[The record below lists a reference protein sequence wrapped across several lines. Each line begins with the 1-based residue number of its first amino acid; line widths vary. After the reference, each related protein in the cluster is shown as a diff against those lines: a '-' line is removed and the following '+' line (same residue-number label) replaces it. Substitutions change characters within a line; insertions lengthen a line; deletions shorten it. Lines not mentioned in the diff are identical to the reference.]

1 MKVKVKENLKS
12 FLGKYNVEIPMLQ
25 RDYAQGRKSKENIA
39 KNFLE
44 KIFEVLKDKNKKLH
58 IDFIYGYEEN
68 NKFIL
73 VDGQQ
78 RITTLWLIYFIIYK
92 MNDIFDDNI
101 KNLLNKFSYSV
112 RESSEIF
119 CKNLIKEELNLNGN
133 PKEIIL
139 GKGGIFGQD
148 LDIDPTIKAM
158 LNMLNLIYSEAKK
171 LNQNELK
178 NAADNLDNIT
188 FSIFDMGE
196 YELGEELYI
205 KMNARGKQLSKY
217 ENVKAYIQ
225 KGLKFEENFKLF
237 SSIDNEW
244 SDFFFD
250 AKNKNT
256 DNFDNRGLIFLY
268 YSALFFHFDYNKEI
282 EDKELDNYL
291 NKKVSEDSE
300 DSIDYKFF
308 DILKASEKLRILDNT
323 IKILNKYKKEIPLKD
338 FVKKFNSDLSRKD
351 ICYFCAL
358 LSFVSKIKDTDS
370 FDKNAFDDYY
380 RVCKHFIEN
389 YSFNYNKEVKNFFEL
404 SNNRLSEGYNDIY
417 KYLSEDNKK
426 ALNFHTEFYK
436 LEKEKAKLIIKSR
449 ENKNS
454 KNKENWEEILNKTSD
469 NDFLVGWV
477 NFLLDFSNKNFD
489 KFKKYAE
496 LTIDITDKLND
507 TEFLNLFQRALLTFG
522 DYGFHGFKTANYFY
536 GNIPQINITD
546 RRAWIRI
553 LSGTNKDGEIINK
566 CFKEL
571 LDNLLKQNSGTLK
584 KQLNSI
590 IKKVNIKDKKWFE
603 YLLIKEPQLFDF
615 INEKG
620 GDFKHCG
627 RIKYFDRRGYKD
639 MALLQTVQ
647 AERDSVDLLTYS
659 FYLYIKKKK
668 IEPGKFKYKKLKHN
682 KYGDKR
688 NKNSYFKINNKEVIC
703 DSINEEI
710 KIGNKKYN
718 INLHKKGTDIFEEFD
733 NILEESNIIK

>member
-1 MKVKVKENLKS
+1 MKVNLKS

-39 KNFLE
+39 KDFLE

-92 MNDIFDDNI
+92 MNDIFDENI

-112 RESSEIF
+112 RESSKIF
-119 CKNLIKEELNLNGN
+119 CKNLIEEELNLDGK
-133 PKEIIL
+133 PKDIIL
-139 GKGGIFGQD
+139 KKAGFFVDNTED
-148 LDIDPTIKAM
+148 LKNDPTIKAM
-158 LNMLNLIYSEAKK
+158 LNMLNLIYSEAKE

-178 NAADNLDNIT
+178 NAANNLDNIT

-225 KGLKFEENFKLF
+225 KGLNFKENFKLF

-250 AKNKNT
+250 AKNI

-268 YSALFFHFDYNKEI
+268 YSALFFHFNKE
-282 EDKELDNYL
+282 KEIKDNILDDYL
-291 NKKVSEDSE
+291 NKKVLE

-308 DILKASEKLRILDNT
+308 DILKTSKKLQILDNT
-323 IKILNKYKKEIPLKD
+323 IKILNKYNNGKPLKD

-389 YSFNYNKEVKNFFEL
+389 HRLDKNEHVKGFFEL
-404 SNNRLSEGYNDIY
+404 FNKLSEGYNEYNDIY

-426 ALNFHTEFYK
+426 APNFHTEFYK

-454 KNKENWEEILNKTSD
+454 KNKENWEEILNQTSD

-477 NFLLDFSNKNFD
+477 DFLLDFSNKNFD

-496 LTIDITDKLND
+496 LTIDITDKLIN
-507 TEFLNLFQRALLTFG
+507 EQFLNLFQRALLTFG
-522 DYGFHGFKTANYFY
+522 DYGFDATNYFY
-536 GNIPQINITD
+536 GNIPQKNIFRD
-546 RRAWIRI
+546 REAWNWI
-553 LSGTNKDGEIINK
+553 LSGKKAEENNKYYSN
-566 CFKEL
+566 FKDL
-571 LDNLLKQNSGTLK
+571 LDDLLNQNNGTLEDK
-584 KQLNSI
+584 LKSI
-590 IKKVNIKDKKWFE
+590 IDNANFEDKKWFE

-615 INEKG
+615 INKKG
-620 GDFKHCG
+620 GSFQRCG
-627 RIKYFDRRGYKD
+627 RIKYFDRRGDKD
-639 MALLQTVQ
+639 MLLLQTVKTKK
-647 AERDSVDLLTYS
+647 DSVDLFAYS
-659 FYLYIKKKK
+659 FYIYTTTIKKVK
-668 IEPGKFKYKKLKHN
+668 IPKINYKKVDYD

-688 NKNSYFKINNKEVIC
+688 NKNSYFTINNKNVIC

-710 KIGNKKYN
+710 KIGNKKYD
-718 INLHKKGTDIFEEFD
+718 IKLHKKGTDIFKKFD
-733 NILEESNIIK
+733 NILKESNIIK

>member
-1 MKVKVKENLKS
+1 MKVNLKS
-12 FLGKYNVEIPMLQ
+12 FLGQYNVEIPMLQ

-39 KNFLE
+39 KDFLE
-44 KIFEVLKDKNKKLH
+44 KIFEVLKGESKKLH

-78 RITTLWLIYFIIYK
+78 RITTLWLIHFIIYK
-92 MNDIFDDNI
+92 MNDIFDNNI

-112 RESSEIF
+112 RESSKIF
-119 CKNLIKEELNLNGN
+119 CKNLIEEELNLDGK
-133 PKEIIL
+133 PKDIIL
-139 GKGGIFGQD
+139 KKAGLFVDNTED
-148 LDIDPTIKAM
+148 LKNDPTIKAM
-158 LNMLNLIYSEAKK
+158 LNMLNLIYSEAKE

-178 NAADNLDNIT
+178 NAADYLDNIT

-225 KGLKFEENFKLF
+225 KGLNFEENFKLF

-250 AKNKNT
+250 AKNI

-268 YSALFFHFDYNKEI
+268 YSALFFHFNKE
-282 EDKELDNYL
+282 KEIKDNKLDDYL
-291 NKKVSEDSE
+291 NKKVLE

-308 DILKASEKLRILDNT
+308 DILKASKKLQILDNT
-323 IKILNKYKKEIPLKD
+323 IKILNKYKKEEKPLNKL
-338 FVKKFNSDLSRKD
+338 VEKFNSDLSRKD
-351 ICYFCAL
+351 ICYFCSL
-358 LSFVSKIKDTDS
+358 LSFIYKIKDTDS

-389 YSFNYNKEVKNFFEL
+389 YWFDKNDQVKNFFEL

-426 ALNFHTEFYK
+426 APNFHTEIYK
-436 LEKEKAKLIIKSR
+436 LEKQKAELIVKSR

-454 KNKENWEEILNKTSD
+454 KDNKENWEEILNNTSD

-477 NFLLDFSNKNFD
+477 DFLLYFSDNNFD

-496 LTIDITDKLND
+496 LTIYITNKLKD

-522 DYGFHGFKTANYFY
+522 DYGFVSTNYFY
-536 GNIPQINITD
+536 GNIPQKNIFRD
-546 RRAWIRI
+546 RQAWIRI
-553 LSGTNKDGEIINK
+553 LSGTDKDGNIINE

-571 LDNLLKQNSGTLK
+571 LDNLLNQNNGTLDDK
-584 KQLNSI
+584 LKSI
-590 IKKVNIKDKKWFE
+590 IDNANFKDKKWFE

-615 INEKG
+615 INKKG
-620 GDFKHCG
+620 GNFQKCG
-627 RIKYFDRRGYKD
+627 RIKYFDRRGDKD
-639 MALLQTVQ
+639 MLLLQTVKTK
-647 AERDSVDLLTYS
+647 RDSVDLLTYS
-659 FYLYIKKKK
+659 FYIYTTKKVK
-668 IEPGKFKYKKLKHN
+668 IPKINYKKVDYDKH
-682 KYGDKR
+682 GDKR
-688 NKNSYFKINNKEVIC
+688 NKNSYFSINNKEVIC
-703 DSINEEI
+703 DSINEI
-710 KIGNKKYN
+710 IQIGNKKYD
-718 INLHKKGTDIFEEFD
+718 IKLHKKGTDIFKEFD
-733 NILEESNIIK
+733 NILKESNIIK